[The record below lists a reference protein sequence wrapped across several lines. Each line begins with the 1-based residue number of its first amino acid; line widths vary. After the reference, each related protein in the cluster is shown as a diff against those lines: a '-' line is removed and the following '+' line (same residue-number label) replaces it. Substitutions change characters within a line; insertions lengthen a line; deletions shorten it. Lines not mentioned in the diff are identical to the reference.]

1 MRSKK
6 GRMSVGEQIRYTK
19 TLSGV
24 SYILVGIFEFFDNLP
39 CQFLCIVFWVIS
51 LYLTYKVS
59 SSKKENYDE
68 MAEKNLIEA
77 ESFSLKRLQTLLCII
92 AVLLIAIS
100 VLFPSLSFS
109 GQFLIPLL
117 FVIIGVA
124 NLMVGIKFYKLEK
137 E

>member
-1 MRSKK
+1 MKSKK
-6 GRMSVGEQIRYTK
+6 REMSVGEQIRYTK
-19 TLSGV
+19 TLSGI
-24 SYILVGIFEFFDNLP
+24 SYIFVGIFEFFDNLP
-39 CQFLCIVFWVIS
+39 CQFLCIVFLVIS

>member
-6 GRMSVGEQIRYTK
+6 GQMSVGEQIRYTK

-77 ESFSLKRLQTLLCII
+77 ESFSLNRLQTLLCII

>member
-1 MRSKK
+1 MKSKK
-6 GRMSVGEQIRYTK
+6 REMSVGEQIRYTK
-19 TLSGV
+19 TLSGI
-24 SYILVGIFEFFDNLP
+24 SYIFVGIFEFFDNLP
-39 CQFLCIVFWVIS
+39 CQFLCIVFLVIS

-77 ESFSLKRLQTLLCII
+77 ESFSLNRLQTLLCII